1 MGDTASKTLWEWS
14 ELCRATGVSE
24 VSGPSVTG
32 ISIDTRTLDEGDLF
46 VALKGNPGPR
56 FRAAVVGA
64 RDGHD
69 FVADAAARGAAG
81 ALVHRG
87 VHGDVDVALPLLRV
101 NDTLDGL
108 WDLARHARNRN
119 RGQIVAVTGSSGKTT
134 AKDFLATMLDA
145 HAAEGSFNNFW
156 GVPVSLARMPRD
168 AKFSVFELG
177 TNHPGEI
184 GPLAELVKPDV
195 ALVLNVL
202 PVHIGFFTD
211 LDDLRLEKLAIVD
224 GLDTTATL
232 VLPAGLSTK
241 GVRWK
246 GPTVSFGQAEGD
258 VQLTHLER
266 ESATIKAQGR
276 ELTVRVPGGGVH
288 RGLTITACCAL
299 CVALGVELDGVV
311 ERLASVEVPRGR
323 GNVLRLGNIVLVD
336 DSYNANPESVRQALV
351 SLAASNARRKIAV
364 LGDMLE
370 LGDEES
376 AMHRGLATSCM
387 GLDGVVCVGERM
399 RNLYDALPEAQR
411 LGWFE
416 AATDET
422 LVRLCA
428 LIESGDEVLV
438 KGSNRIFWAVGF
450 AERLAGA
457 LAESS

>member
-1 MGDTASKTLWEWS
+1 M
-14 ELCRATGVSE
+14 
-24 VSGPSVTG
+24 
-32 ISIDTRTLDEGDLF
+32 
-46 VALKGNPGPR
+46 
-56 FRAAVVGA
+56 
-64 RDGHD
+64 
-69 FVADAAARGAAG
+69 
-81 ALVHRG
+81 
-87 VHGDVDVALPLLRV
+87 
-101 NDTLDGL
+101 
-108 WDLARHARNRN
+108 
-119 RGQIVAVTGSSGKTT
+119 
-134 AKDFLATMLDA
+134 
-145 HAAEGSFNNFW
+145 
-156 GVPVSLARMPRD
+156 
-168 AKFSVFELG
+168 
-177 TNHPGEI
+177 
-184 GPLAELVKPDV
+184 
-195 ALVLNVL
+195 
-202 PVHIGFFTD
+202 
-211 LDDLRLEKLAIVD
+211 
-224 GLDTTATL
+224 
-232 VLPAGLSTK
+232 
-241 GVRWK
+241 
-246 GPTVSFGQAEGD
+246 
-258 VQLTHLER
+258 
-266 ESATIKAQGR
+266 
-276 ELTVRVPGGGVH
+276 H

-370 LGDEES
+370 LGDQES
-376 AMHRGLATSCM
+376 VMHRGLATSCM